1 MTPALKTIVGAAL
14 ALAFAPSAIWAQ
26 ATAAQPAAAAS
37 QPAAT
42 AAQPTDPA
50 AVLQGAERIGA
61 GRVTAYRKGAS
72 TLVVLPPGSVGKPLL
87 WYTEVVRVPAG
98 AVTADKGLQVNSRL
112 ARFERV
118 GNVIYVRDL
127 STTQQRRAGAA
138 PGEAPTPGDSTAG
151 VPGAAHRDPKVRP
164 IDVALTSSETGA
176 LIASFPIV
184 GSLPDGGVVVDVTAT
199 FSNDIAAATG
209 RPILAK
215 VGAVPAAVDP
225 GKSYIE
231 GVRVRG
237 DALTVRS
244 HITFLAGLKTDPAA
258 GPQPVS
264 VVLGHSIVF
273 LPEKPMAARPADP
286 RVGYFSNEYTEF
298 ESERG
303 TAQDSKAV
311 IGRFR
316 LEKANPAAAV
326 SDPVKPITYYLGRG
340 MPERWKPYVTAGV
353 LQWLPAFEAAG
364 FSNAIRVLDAPTPEQ
379 DPSWSPED
387 VTINVIR
394 WVPQENV
401 NAMGPR
407 VTDPRSG
414 ETLSAHIQVWPAVID
429 GFGQYYWGLFGGS
442 GVDASAPRLPLS
454 TEKSG
459 ALLSYVVAHEVGHTL
474 GLMHNQIASTA
485 HTVAQMR
492 DPGFANRYGPN
503 SSIMAYGR
511 FNQVAQPGDGI
522 TQLWS
527 VMGPYDM
534 AAIKYGYGVF
544 GTDPASE
551 RRELAAFAETFSRD
565 RRLYWGSEESVEL
578 ISRFHQDPRVQT
590 ENTGV
595 ERVEATRLGVA
606 NLLRSLDRLDAG
618 TGGDAKLYAST
629 YGVMLSRHVGLLK
642 SVNRMLAGVMP
653 AMGAGEGPRPK
664 LVPAAE
670 QRQAVQYLLGE
681 GAASLE
687 PYAAPAVVER
697 VSVYGG
703 YRAIDRQQAAIVTD
717 LMTGST
723 VALLESQ
730 RRGDQT
736 AYSSLDFGRDLQA
749 GVWGDLKTSSPT
761 RRALQRGYIEAAK
774 ELLTAWSKGGADEKK
789 LADGLRAELPVSPTV
804 ARAIVET
811 GDDTVFIPWLRA
823 SLPTLKARLEAASR
837 SAPNE
842 ADRLHFADMAVQ
854 VARLQKIGMP

>member
-1 MTPALKTIVGAAL
+1 MAPAKKTIVGAAL
-14 ALAFAPSAIWAQ
+14 ALAFAPTATWAQ
-26 ATAAQPAAAAS
+26 ATAAQPAAVAS
-37 QPAAT
+37 QPAAS
-42 AAQPTDPA
+42 AAQPADPA

-98 AVTADKGLQVNSRL
+98 AVTADKGLQVSSRL

-118 GNVIYVRDL
+118 GNVIHVRDL
-127 STTQQRRAGAA
+127 STTQQRRAGAS
-138 PGEAPTPGDSTAG
+138 PGEAPPPGDAPAG
-151 VPGAAHRDPKVRP
+151 VPGAAPRDPKVRP
-164 IDVALTSSETGA
+164 IDVALSSSETGA
-176 LIASFPIV
+176 LIASFPVV
-184 GSLPDGGVVVDVTAT
+184 GSLPDGGLVVDVTAT

-209 RPILAK
+209 RSILAK

-225 GKSYIE
+225 ARSYID

-244 HITFLAGLKTDPAA
+244 HITFLAGLKADPAA

-264 VVLGHSIVF
+264 EVLGHSIVF
-273 LPEKPMAARPADP
+273 LPEKPMAARPSDP
-286 RVGYFSNEYTEF
+286 RVGYFSNDYTEF

-303 TAQDSKAV
+303 TAQDTRSV

-326 SDPVKPITYYLGRG
+326 SDPVKPITYYLGPG
-340 MPERWKPYVTAGV
+340 MPERWKPFVTAGV
-353 LQWLPAFEAAG
+353 LQWLPVFEAAG

-379 DPSWSPED
+379 DPNWSPED

-414 ETLSAHIQVWPAVID
+414 ETLSAHIQVWPQVID

-442 GVDASAPRLPLS
+442 GVDSGAARLPLS

-459 ALLSYVVAHEVGHTL
+459 ALLSYIVAHEVGHTL
-474 GLMHNQIASTA
+474 GLMHNQIASTT

-492 DPGFANRYGPN
+492 NPAFANRYGPN

-522 TQLWS
+522 TQFWS
-527 VMGPYDM
+527 VIGPYDL

-544 GTDPASE
+544 GIDPASE

-578 ISRFHQDPRVQT
+578 ISRFHLDPRVQT

-606 NLLRSLDRLDAG
+606 NLLRSLDRLDAA

-629 YGVMLSRHVGLLK
+629 YGVLLARHVGLLK
-642 SVNRMLAGVMP
+642 SVDRMLAGVMP
-653 AMGAGEGPRPK
+653 AMGAGEGSRPK

-687 PYAAPAVVER
+687 PYATPAVVER

-730 RRGDQT
+730 RRGDPA
-736 AYSSLDFGRDLQA
+736 AYSSLDFGRDLTA
-749 GVWGDLKTSSPT
+749 GVWGDLKSSKPT

-774 ELLTAWSKGGADEKK
+774 ELLTAWSKGGAEEKK
-789 LADGLRAELPVSPTV
+789 MADALRAELPVSPTV

-811 GDDTVFIPWLRA
+811 GDDTVFIPWLHA
-823 SLPTLKARLEAASR
+823 SLPPLKARLEAASR
-837 SAPNE
+837 SATTE

-854 VARLQKIGMP
+854 VGRLQKIGMP

>member
-1 MTPALKTIVGAAL
+1 MTPDLKTIACAAL
-14 ALAFAPSAIWAQ
+14 ALAFAPTAAWAQ
-26 ATAAQPAAAAS
+26 AAAAQPAAAS
-37 QPAAT
+37 QPAA
-42 AAQPTDPA
+42 AAVQPADPA
-50 AVLQGAERIGA
+50 DVLQGAERIGV
-61 GRVTAYRKGAS
+61 GRFTAYRKGAS
-72 TLVVLPPGSVGKPLL
+72 TLVVVPPGSIGKPLL

-98 AVTADKGLQVNSRL
+98 AVTADKGLQVSSRL

-118 GNVIYVRDL
+118 GNVIHVRDL

-138 PGEAPTPGDSTAG
+138 PGEAPPPGDAPAG
-151 VPGAAHRDPKVRP
+151 VPGAAPRDPKVRP
-164 IDVALTSSETGA
+164 IDVALSSSETGA
-176 LIASFPIV
+176 LIASFPVV
-184 GSLPDGGVVVDVTAT
+184 GSLPDGSPVLDVTAT

-209 RPILAK
+209 RSILAK

-225 GKSYIE
+225 TKSYID

-244 HITFLAGLKTDPAA
+244 HITFLAGLKSDPQA

-273 LPEKPMAARPADP
+273 LPENPMAARPADP
-286 RVGYFSNEYTEF
+286 RVGFFSNEYTEF

-303 TAQDSKAV
+303 TAQDRKAV

-326 SDPVKPITYYLGRG
+326 SDPVKPITYYLGPG
-340 MPERWKPYVTAGV
+340 MPERWKPFVSAGV
-353 LQWLPAFEAAG
+353 LQWLPVFEAAG

-379 DPSWSPED
+379 DPDWSPED

-414 ETLSAHIQVWPAVID
+414 ETLSAHIQVWPQVID

-492 DPGFANRYGPN
+492 NPAFANRYGPN

-527 VMGPYDM
+527 VIGPYDL

-544 GTDPASE
+544 GTDPVSE
-551 RRELAAFAETFSRD
+551 RRELAAFADTFSRD
-565 RRLYWGSEESVEL
+565 RRLYWGSEEGIEL

-606 NLLRSLDRLDAG
+606 NLLRSLYRLDAG

-629 YGVMLSRHVGLLK
+629 YDVMLSRHVGLLK
-642 SVNRMLAGVMP
+642 SVNRLLAGVMP

-670 QRQAVQYLLGE
+670 QRQAVLYLLGE
-681 GAASLE
+681 GASSLE

-730 RRGDQT
+730 RRGDPV
-736 AYSSLDFGRDLQA
+736 AYSSLDFGRDLTA
-749 GVWGDLKTSSPT
+749 GVWGDLKASSPT
-761 RRALQRGYIEAAK
+761 RRALQRGYIEAVK
-774 ELLTAWSKGGADEKK
+774 DLLTAWSKGGADEKK
-789 LADGLRAELPVSPTV
+789 LAELLRAELPVSPTV

-811 GDDTVFIPWLRA
+811 GDDTVFIPWLNA
-823 SLPTLKARLEAASR
+823 ALPPLKARLEAASR
-837 SAPNE
+837 NATVE

>member
-1 MTPALKTIVGAAL
+1 M
-14 ALAFAPSAIWAQ
+14 
-26 ATAAQPAAAAS
+26 
-37 QPAAT
+37 
-42 AAQPTDPA
+42 
-50 AVLQGAERIGA
+50 
-61 GRVTAYRKGAS
+61 
-72 TLVVLPPGSVGKPLL
+72 PGS
-87 WYTEVVRVPAG
+87 
-98 AVTADKGLQVNSRL
+98 
-112 ARFERV
+112 
-118 GNVIYVRDL
+118 
-127 STTQQRRAGAA
+127 A
-138 PGEAPTPGDSTAG
+138 P
-151 VPGAAHRDPKVRP
+151 RDPKVRP
-164 IDVALTSSETGA
+164 IDVALSSSETGA

-184 GSLPDGGVVVDVTAT
+184 GSLPDGALVLDVTAT

-209 RPILAK
+209 RSVLAT

-225 GKSYIE
+225 AKSHID

-244 HITFLAGLKTDPAA
+244 HITFLAGLKSDPLA

-286 RVGYFSNEYTEF
+286 RVGFFSNEYTEF

-303 TAQDSKAV
+303 TAQDTKAV

-326 SDPVKPITYYLGRG
+326 SDPVKPITFYLGRG

-353 LQWLPAFEAAG
+353 LQWLPVFEAAG
-364 FSNAIRVLDAPTPEQ
+364 FSNALRVLDAPTPEQ
-379 DPSWSPED
+379 DPNWSPED

-414 ETLSAHIQVWPAVID
+414 ETLSAHILVWPGVID

-442 GVDASAPRLPLS
+442 GVDASAARLPLS

-459 ALLSYVVAHEVGHTL
+459 ALLSYIVAHEVGHTL

-492 DPGFANRYGPN
+492 NPAFANRFGPN

-527 VMGPYDM
+527 VMGPYDL

-565 RRLYWGSEESVEL
+565 RQLYWGSEEGVEL

-595 ERVEATRLGVA
+595 ERVEATRLGVS
-606 NLLRSLDRLDAG
+606 NLLRSLDRLDAA
-618 TGGDAKLYAST
+618 TSGDAKLYAST

-653 AMGAGEGPRPK
+653 AMGAGEGPRPSWCRQPSNGRRCNTCWAK
-664 LVPAAE
+664 VRPRWSPMPHRRWWSGCRCTAAT
-670 QRQAVQYLLGE
+670 APST
-681 GAASLE
+681 ASR
-687 PYAAPAVVER
+687 PP
-697 VSVYGG
+697 
-703 YRAIDRQQAAIVTD
+703 
-717 LMTGST
+717 
-723 VALLESQ
+723 
-730 RRGDQT
+730 
-736 AYSSLDFGRDLQA
+736 
-749 GVWGDLKTSSPT
+749 SSPT
-761 RRALQRGYIEAAK
+761 
-774 ELLTAWSKGGADEKK
+774 
-789 LADGLRAELPVSPTV
+789 
-804 ARAIVET
+804 
-811 GDDTVFIPWLRA
+811 
-823 SLPTLKARLEAASR
+823 
-837 SAPNE
+837 
-842 ADRLHFADMAVQ
+842 
-854 VARLQKIGMP
+854 

>member
-1 MTPALKTIVGAAL
+1 MTCLSKTLTGAAMALVL
-14 ALAFAPSAIWAQ
+14 APAICGAQ
-26 ATAAQPAAAAS
+26 TTAALPVTAAAQPTAAAS
-37 QPAAT
+37 QPA
-42 AAQPTDPA
+42 DPA
-50 AVLQGAERIGA
+50 VVLQGAERIGA

-72 TLVVLPPGSVGKPLL
+72 TLVVLTPASIGKPLL
-87 WYTEVVRVPAG
+87 WYSEVVRVPAG
-98 AVTADKGLQVNSRL
+98 AVTADKGLQVASLL

-118 GNVIYVRDL
+118 GNHIHVRDL
-127 STTQQRRAGAA
+127 STTQKRRAGAA
-138 PGEAPTPGDSTAG
+138 QGEAQPPADSSAS
-151 VPGAAHRDPKVRP
+151 VPGAAPRDPKLRP
-164 IDVALTSSETGA
+164 IDVALSSSEIGP

-184 GSLPDGGVVVDVTAT
+184 GSLPDGSVVLDVTST
-199 FSNDIAAATG
+199 FSTDIAAATG
-209 RPILAK
+209 RTVLAK
-215 VGAVPAAVDP
+215 VGAVVAAVDSA
-225 GKSYIE
+225 KSYID

-244 HITFLAGLKTDPAA
+244 HITFLAALKADPVV

-273 LPEKPMAARPADP
+273 LPEKPMAGRPADP

-303 TAQDSKAV
+303 TAQDKRSLIA
-311 IGRFR
+311 RFR

-340 MPERWKPYVTAGV
+340 TPERWKPFVTAGV
-353 LQWLPAFEAAG
+353 LQWLPVFEAAG

-379 DPSWSPED
+379 DPDWSAED

-394 WVPQENV
+394 WVPQENL
-401 NAMGPR
+401 NAMGPH
-407 VTDPRSG
+407 VSDPRSG
-414 ETLSAHIQVWPAVID
+414 ETLSAHIQVWPQVID
-429 GFGQYYWGLFGGS
+429 GFGQYYWALFGGS
-442 GVDASAPRLPLS
+442 GIDAGAARLPLS

-459 ALLSYVVAHEVGHTL
+459 AILSYVVAHEVGHTL

-485 HTVAQMR
+485 YPVAQMR
-492 DPGFANRYGPN
+492 QRDFANRYGPN

-522 TQLWS
+522 TQLWA
-527 VMGPYDM
+527 VIGPYDY

-551 RRELAAFAETFSRD
+551 RRELAAFAETFGRD
-565 RRLYWGSEESVEL
+565 RRLYFGSEESIEL
-578 ISRFHQDPRVQT
+578 FSRFHLDPRVQT
-590 ENTGV
+590 ENTGA

-606 NLLRSLDRLDAG
+606 NLLRSLDRLDAA
-618 TGGDAKLYAST
+618 TGGDANLYAST
-629 YGVMLSRHVGLLK
+629 YDVLLARHVGFLK
-642 SVNRMLAGVMP
+642 SNNRLLAGVMP
-653 AMGAGEGPRPK
+653 AMGTGEGPRPR

-670 QRQAVQYLLGE
+670 QRQALQYLLGE

-697 VSVYGG
+697 VAVYGG
-703 YRAIDRQQAAIVTD
+703 YRAIDRLQAAIVTD
-717 LMTGST
+717 LMTGAN

-730 RRGDQT
+730 RRSDPA

-761 RRALQRGYIEAAK
+761 RRALQRGYIDAAR
-774 ELLTAWSKGGADEKK
+774 ELLTAWSRGGADEKK
-789 LADGLRAELPVSPTV
+789 LADALRAELPVSPAV
-804 ARAIVET
+804 ARVIVET
-811 GDDTVFIPWLRA
+811 GDDTVFIPWLRTT
-823 SLPTLKARLEAASR
+823 LPTLKARLEAASR
-837 SAPNE
+837 SATAE
-842 ADRLHFADMAVQ
+842 ADRLHYADMAVQ

>member
-1 MTPALKTIVGAAL
+1 MTAAKRSLVALAITLAIAPQQARAQSAAPQTPA
-14 ALAFAPSAIWAQ
+14 SS
-26 ATAAQPAAAAS
+26 ATAQTATQPS
-37 QPAAT
+37 
-42 AAQPTDPA
+42 DPA

-72 TLVVLPPGSVGKPLL
+72 TLVMLPPGSIGRPLL
-87 WYTEVVRVPAG
+87 WYSEVVRVPAG
-98 AVTADKGLQVNSRL
+98 AVTADKGLQVSTLL

-118 GNVIYVRDL
+118 GNVVHVRDL
-127 STTQQRRAGAA
+127 STTQKRRAGAA
-138 PGEAPTPGDSTAG
+138 QGEAPPAGDAPAG
-151 VPGAAHRDPKVRP
+151 VPGAAARDPKVRP
-164 IDVALTSSETGA
+164 IDVALSSSETGP

-184 GSLPDGGVVVDVTAT
+184 GSLPDGGLVLDVTAT

-209 RPILAK
+209 RTMLTK

-225 GKSYIE
+225 SKSYID

-237 DALTVRS
+237 DALNVRS
-244 HITFLAGLKTDPAA
+244 HITFTAGLKADPAA

-273 LPEKPMAARPADP
+273 LPDKPMAARPADP

-298 ESERG
+298 EPERG

-316 LEKANPAAAV
+316 LEKSNPAAAV

-379 DPSWSPED
+379 DPDWSPED

-407 VTDPRSG
+407 VSDPRSG
-414 ETLSAHIQVWPAVID
+414 ETLSAHIQVWPSVID

-442 GVDASAPRLPLS
+442 GVDTGAARLPLS

-459 ALLSYVVAHEVGHTL
+459 ALLSYIVAHEVGHTL

-485 HTVAQMR
+485 YPVAQMR
-492 DPGFANRYGPN
+492 QREFANRYGPN

-522 TQLWS
+522 TQLWG
-527 VMGPYDM
+527 VIGPYDM

-544 GTDPASE
+544 GTDPESE

-590 ENTGV
+590 ENTGA
-595 ERVEATRLGVA
+595 ERVDATRLGVA

-618 TGGDAKLYAST
+618 TSGDAKLYAST
-629 YGVMLSRHVGLLK
+629 YDVLLARHVGLLK
-642 SVNRMLAGVMP
+642 SNNRLLAGVMP

-664 LVPAAE
+664 RVPAVE

-681 GAASLE
+681 GAASLA

-703 YRAIDRQQAAIVTD
+703 YRAIDRLQAALVTD

-730 RRGDQT
+730 RRGAPA
-736 AYSSLDFGRDLQA
+736 AYSSLDFGRDIHA
-749 GVWGDLKTSSPT
+749 AVWGDLKTSSPT
-761 RRALQRGYIEAAK
+761 RRALQRGWIEAAK
-774 ELLTAWSKGGADEKK
+774 ELLTAWSKGGADEQKQ
-789 LADGLRAELPVSPTV
+789 ADALRAELPVSPAV

-811 GDDTVFIPWLRA
+811 GDDTVFIPWLHA
-823 SLPTLKARLEAASR
+823 SLPPLRARLEAASR
-837 SAPNE
+837 SAAAE
-842 ADRLHFADMAVQ
+842 TDRLHFADMALQ
-854 VARLQKIGMP
+854 VGRLQKIGMP

>member
-1 MTPALKTIVGAAL
+1 MNPTMKSITVAAV
-14 ALAFAPSAIWAQ
+14 ALAFAPTASWAQ
-26 ATAAQPAAAAS
+26 AAPPQPVAAAAS
-37 QPAAT
+37 QPA
-42 AAQPTDPA
+42 DPA

-61 GRVTAYRKGAS
+61 GRFTAYRKGAS
-72 TLVVLPPGSVGKPLL
+72 TLVVLPPDSVGKPLL

-98 AVTADKGLQVNSRL
+98 ATTSKGLQVSSRL

-118 GNVIYVRDL
+118 GNVIHVRDL
-127 STTQQRRAGAA
+127 STTQQRRSGAA
-138 PGEAPTPGDSTAG
+138 PGEAPPPGDGSTG
-151 VPGAAHRDPKVRP
+151 VPGAAPTDPKVRP
-164 IDVALTSSETGA
+164 IDVALSSSETGA
-176 LIASFPIV
+176 LIASFPVV
-184 GSLPDGGVVVDVTAT
+184 GSLPDGSPVLDVTAT

-209 RPILAK
+209 RSILAK

-225 GKSYIE
+225 TKSYID

-244 HITFLAGLKTDPAA
+244 HITFLAGLKADPQA

-273 LPEKPMAARPADP
+273 LPENPMAARPADP
-286 RVGYFSNEYTEF
+286 RVGFFSNEYTEF

-303 TAQDSKAV
+303 TAQDRKAV

-326 SDPVKPITYYLGRG
+326 SDPVKPITYYLGPG
-340 MPERWKPYVTAGV
+340 MPERWKPFVSAGV
-353 LQWLPAFEAAG
+353 LQWLPVFEAAG

-379 DPSWSPED
+379 DPNWSPED

-407 VTDPRSG
+407 VTDPCSG
-414 ETLSAHIQVWPAVID
+414 ETLSAHIQIWPQVID

-459 ALLSYVVAHEVGHTL
+459 ALLSYIVAHEVGHTL

-492 DPGFANRYGPN
+492 QPEFANRYGPN

-522 TQLWS
+522 TQLWG
-527 VMGPYDM
+527 VIGPYDL

-544 GTDPASE
+544 GTDPVSE
-551 RRELAAFAETFSRD
+551 RRELAAFADTFSRD

-629 YGVMLSRHVGLLK
+629 YGVVLSRHVGLLQ

-653 AMGAGEGPRPK
+653 AMGASEGPRPK

-670 QRQAVQYLLGE
+670 QRQAVLYLLGE
-681 GAASLE
+681 GASSLE

-730 RRGDQT
+730 RRGDPA
-736 AYSSLDFGRDLQA
+736 AYSSLDFGRDLTA
-749 GVWGDLKTSSPT
+749 GVWGDLKASNPT

-774 ELLTAWSKGGADEKK
+774 DLLTAWSKGGADEKK
-789 LADGLRAELPVSPTV
+789 MADALRGELPVSPTV

-811 GDDTVFIPWLRA
+811 GDDTVFIPWLNA
-823 SLPTLKARLEAASR
+823 ALPPLKARLEAASR
-837 SAPNE
+837 NATVE

>member
-1 MTPALKTIVGAAL
+1 MTVTVKTIATAAL
-14 ALAFAPSAIWAQ
+14 ALAFAPAATWAQ
-26 ATAAQPAAAAS
+26 AAAPQPAAAAS
-37 QPAAT
+37 QPAV
-42 AAQPTDPA
+42 AAQPADPA

-72 TLVVLPPGSVGKPLL
+72 TLVVLPQGTIGKPLL

-98 AVTADKGLQVNSRL
+98 AVTADKGLGVTSRL

-118 GNVIYVRDL
+118 GNVIHVRDL
-127 STTQQRRAGAA
+127 STTQQRRAGAT
-138 PGEAPTPGDSTAG
+138 PGEAPVPGDSTAG
-151 VPGAAHRDPKVRP
+151 VPGAAPRDPKVRP

-184 GSLPDGGVVVDVTAT
+184 SSLPDGGLVIDVTST

-209 RPILAK
+209 RTIMAK

-225 GKSYIE
+225 SKSYID

-237 DALTVRS
+237 DALNVRS
-244 HITFLAGLKTDPAA
+244 HITFLAGLRADPGA

-273 LPEKPMAARPADP
+273 LPEKPMVARPADP
-286 RVGYFSNEYTEF
+286 RIGFFQNAYTEF
-298 ESERG
+298 EAERG
-303 TAQDSKAV
+303 TAQDTKSV

-316 LEKANPAAAV
+316 LEKANPTAAV
-326 SDPVKPITYYLGRG
+326 SDPVKPITYYLGPG

-379 DPSWSPED
+379 DPNWSPED

-429 GFGQYYWGLFGGS
+429 GFGQYYWALFS
-442 GVDASAPRLPLS
+442 TVDAGAQRLPLS

-492 DPGFANRYGPN
+492 DPAFANRFGPN

-522 TQLWS
+522 TQFWS
-527 VMGPYDM
+527 VIGPYDL

-544 GTDPASE
+544 GNDAASE

-565 RRLYWGSEESVEL
+565 RRLYWGSEEGGEL
-578 ISRFHQDPRVQT
+578 FNRFHQDPRVQT
-590 ENTGV
+590 ENTGA

-606 NLLRSLDRLDAG
+606 NLLRSLGRLDAA

-629 YGVMLSRHVGLLK
+629 YDTVLSRHVGLLS
-642 SVNRMLAGVMP
+642 SVQRMVAGVMP

-681 GAASLE
+681 GAASLA
-687 PYAAPAVVER
+687 PYAAPDVVER
-697 VSVYGG
+697 VAVYGG
-703 YRAIDRQQAAIVTD
+703 YRAIDRQQTAIVTT
-717 LMTGST
+717 MMSGST

-730 RRGDQT
+730 RRSDPA
-736 AYSSLDFGRDLQA
+736 AYSSLDFGRDVTA
-749 GVWGDLKTSSPT
+749 AVWGDLKASSPT
-761 RRALQRGYIEAAK
+761 RRALQRGYIAAAND
-774 ELLTAWSKGGADEKK
+774 LLTAWSKGGADEKK
-789 LADGLRAELPVSPTV
+789 LAELLQSQLPVSPAA
-804 ARAIVET
+804 ARAMVES
-811 GDDTVFIPWLRA
+811 GDDTVFIPWLHA
-823 SLPTLKARLEAASR
+823 ALSPLKTRLEAAAR
-837 SAPNE
+837 SAGAE
-842 ADRLHFADMAVQ
+842 ADRLHFADMALQ
-854 VARLQKIGMP
+854 IGRLQKVGMP